1 MALILTISEGRA
13 GEEPVPI
20 LGTTDPQVIQ
30 AVLAA
35 LERRIGG
42 RKARVYSL
50 PVPPSDRV
58 PQ

>member
-42 RKARVYSL
+42 RKSRVHSL
-50 PVPPSDRV
+50 TLPPSERM
-58 PQ
+58 PR